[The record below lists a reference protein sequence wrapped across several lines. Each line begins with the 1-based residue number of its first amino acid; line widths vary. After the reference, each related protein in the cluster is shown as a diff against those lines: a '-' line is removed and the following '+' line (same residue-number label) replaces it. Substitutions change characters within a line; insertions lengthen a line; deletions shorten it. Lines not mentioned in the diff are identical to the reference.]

1 MIVFLILISVLLS
14 LFGYISIFQSKA
26 LLPDLYAHA
35 AFPGVGFSYL
45 LFGSQNLFGLTFGA
59 LLSVYLF
66 RYVYE
71 LISLRTSFH
80 SDSILA
86 CLIASSFSLGILL
99 VNILQNIGLATK
111 FDFASLLFGNISA
124 VSQSELIFMS
134 VFALLILVILVY
146 LRQFVC
152 LFVFD
157 RITCNLKF
165 GFVSKIFEF
174 CYVFLLVLTI
184 IFCLKISGVVLT
196 TGLFLIPITIV
207 SFRQTSA
214 RVIFYRLFLLL
225 TLVSLVAYFISI
237 NFAGLSTGPVL
248 VSIYFVCFA
257 SQRVFCH
264 LISTNGS

>member
-35 AFPGVGFSYL
+35 AFPGVVFSYL

-71 LISLRTSFH
+71 LISVRTSFH

-86 CLIASSFSLGILL
+86 CLIASSFSFGILL
-99 VNILQNIGLATK
+99 VNILQNIGLATNLI
-111 FDFASLLFGNISA
+111 FSFLFGNISA
-124 VSQSELIFMS
+124 VSQSELLFMS
-134 VFALLILVILVY
+134 VFALLILLVLVY

-165 GFVSKIFEF
+165 GFVSKIFEL

-196 TGLFLIPITIV
+196 TGLFLIPITIAA
-207 SFRQTSA
+207 FRQTSA

-248 VSIYFVCFA
+248 VSIYFACFA
-257 SQRVFCH
+257 SQRVFYH
-264 LISTNGS
+264 LISNNGS